1 MDSYIFYGLAFVL
14 LIEMASLGKPFA
26 ITRMLINIPGII
38 IIGLILSKM
47 VSRKEIDILYDNAS
61 RID

>member
-1 MDSYIFYGLAFVL
+1 
-14 LIEMASLGKPFA
+14 MASLGKPFA